1 MPGRKKFILWFL
13 VLVPAFLLQLHE
25 KPCVVPARHQPL
37 GPLGCPRADLRANG
51 SLTCAVPTTSVQF
64 IADLTFTAEQAREVV
79 ASSKNTD
86 VRKRALIDVLGNN
99 GKGEQLKYCSCQRN
113 YLM

>member
-1 MPGRKKFILWFL
+1 MLL
-13 VLVPAFLLQLHE
+13 PAFLLQLPE
-25 KPCVVPARHQPL
+25 KPCMVPTRHQQL
-37 GPLGCPRADLRANG
+37 GPLGRLRADLGVNG

-86 VRKRALIDVLGNN
+86 VRKRALIDILGNN
-99 GKGEQLKYCSCQRN
+99 GKGEQLNYCSCQRS